1 MIDLSSEQKRILLES
16 GVQKTWQITVY
27 DDSGPAFTIPT
38 SKMVDDSIS
47 IEEPLCTAE
56 TLDVGAC
63 ESAIFSIKL
72 ADLDA
77 TTFKGRKIVVT
88 LNALQ
93 DNVSV
98 ALNMGEFWVDDVT
111 HPNNT
116 WYYQLTAYDNMVKF
130 DVKASQWYR
139 SLQLPMTLRN
149 FRTSLCAFV
158 GVAVAP
164 DQTLPLDDLV
174 VKRYDDIDVNI
185 TARQILHM
193 IAEINGCF
201 AHINR
206 EGQLKF
212 VYLNDTSCITLA
224 EGGADCY
231 KPSATHE
238 NWRTTEIGAVI
249 AYSLNNEQGV
259 TYPSTGGFNA
269 LTVSDNF
276 FCYDMSD
283 EELARVAH
291 TMYQALA
298 GITYV
303 AHDTPTTGRPW
314 LEAGDMITLESD
326 GQSITTYIFDRTF
339 TGFQIFQDTL
349 VARAAD
355 TRKNDKNS
363 TQQQIERLKRDAE
376 DIRSTYLRADVAEI
390 TYATIENLS
399 AANALITQLE
409 AQDAIIRG
417 RLDAAEADIT
427 HLQSEK
433 ADITDLTAAIARIG
447 VLEGDVAT
455 FHQTYTTDITAIRG
469 DIQTLNTTTAQIS
482 SLVATKASITD
493 LNAATARIG
502 SLETDVGD
510 IEVLMFGSAHG
521 TSIQTSFANAVIAQL
536 GNAQIK
542 DAMIESIG
550 AGKITAGS
558 IYTNQVRIYGDATGK
573 LSIVDNTIS
582 ISDGTQVR
590 VQIGKDANDDYN
602 LYVFDENG
610 NLMFDAAG
618 LTANGITRKVV
629 RDDVVQDN
637 ANIAASKLNIE
648 SLFTVINNDNSH
660 TLNASKVKLNTQN
673 QTLDVAFTSLTN
685 TVNSQG
691 TAISSQGT
699 AISTIQG
706 QISSKIW
713 QQDINTAADS
723 LTQTMNTQYSTLTQ
737 NINSVSVE
745 LGSEISNLQQQIDGN
760 SSTWTGDDVPTLD
773 NYPAADWA
781 QDGELYKHVGNM
793 YYDANGHSYRFMAE
807 GVYTASGSALIDP
820 DDDYG
825 FTHYWWMLI
834 QDSEVSKALQ
844 DAAAALAGVA
854 DIEDT
859 LATSYSTT
867 SQMNAAITV
876 AIDGIRS
883 EVSQTYATHVEVTA
897 QAASTLS
904 SANTYADGVGTAA
917 AADAT
922 TKANAAEDN
931 AKGYFNTKIADYST
945 TTDVRS
951 MIQQSADSITQT
963 ITNTRTELI
972 TYADGIGAAAATDA
986 TTKANGARDAAI
998 SAAATDA
1005 TTKADNARDAAISAA
1020 ATDATTKADNARD
1033 AAQGYTDTRL
1043 TSYSTTA
1050 QTQTMIQQS
1059 ADSITQTVA
1068 ATYTT
1073 KAEYEQFEVGA
1084 RNLILNSIDLVGS
1097 THYIYNYGLVDNN
1110 YALTSG
1116 GAWLVI

>member
-1 MIDLSSEQKRILLES
+1 
-16 GVQKTWQITVY
+16 
-27 DDSGPAFTIPT
+27 
-38 SKMVDDSIS
+38 
-47 IEEPLCTAE
+47 
-56 TLDVGAC
+56 
-63 ESAIFSIKL
+63 
-72 ADLDA
+72 
-77 TTFKGRKIVVT
+77 
-88 LNALQ
+88 
-93 DNVSV
+93 
-98 ALNMGEFWVDDVT
+98 
-111 HPNNT
+111 
-116 WYYQLTAYDNMVKF
+116 
-130 DVKASQWYR
+130 
-139 SLQLPMTLRN
+139 
-149 FRTSLCAFV
+149 
-158 GVAVAP
+158 
-164 DQTLPLDDLV
+164 
-174 VKRYDDIDVNI
+174 
-185 TARQILHM
+185 
-193 IAEINGCF
+193 
-201 AHINR
+201 
-206 EGQLKF
+206 
-212 VYLNDTSCITLA
+212 
-224 EGGADCY
+224 
-231 KPSATHE
+231 
-238 NWRTTEIGAVI
+238 
-249 AYSLNNEQGV
+249 
-259 TYPSTGGFNA
+259 
-269 LTVSDNF
+269 
-276 FCYDMSD
+276 
-283 EELARVAH
+283 
-291 TMYQALA
+291 
-298 GITYV
+298 
-303 AHDTPTTGRPW
+303 
-314 LEAGDMITLESD
+314 
-326 GQSITTYIFDRTF
+326 
-339 TGFQIFQDTL
+339 
-349 VARAAD
+349 
-355 TRKNDKNS
+355 
-363 TQQQIERLKRDAE
+363 
-376 DIRSTYLRADVAEI
+376 
-390 TYATIENLS
+390 
-399 AANALITQLE
+399 
-409 AQDAIIRG
+409 
-417 RLDAAEADIT
+417 
-427 HLQSEK
+427 
-433 ADITDLTAAIARIG
+433 
-447 VLEGDVAT
+447 
-455 FHQTYTTDITAIRG
+455 
-469 DIQTLNTTTAQIS
+469 
-482 SLVATKASITD
+482 
-493 LNAATARIG
+493 
-502 SLETDVGD
+502 
-510 IEVLMFGSAHG
+510 
-521 TSIQTSFANAVIAQL
+521 
-536 GNAQIK
+536 
-542 DAMIESIG
+542 
-550 AGKITAGS
+550 
-558 IYTNQVRIYGDATGK
+558 
-573 LSIVDNTIS
+573 
-582 ISDGTQVR
+582 
-590 VQIGKDANDDYN
+590 
-602 LYVFDENG
+602 
-610 NLMFDAAG
+610 
-618 LTANGITRKVV
+618 
-629 RDDVVQDN
+629 
-637 ANIAASKLNIE
+637 
-648 SLFTVINNDNSH
+648 LFTVINNDNSH

-691 TAISSQGT
+691 TTISSQGT

-807 GVYTASGSALIDP
+807 GVYTSSGSALIDP

-883 EVSQTYATHVEVTA
+883 EVSQTYATHLEVTA

-1005 TTKADNARDAAISAA
+1005 TTKADNARDAA
-1020 ATDATTKADNARD
+1020 
-1033 AAQGYTDTRL
+1033 QGYTDTRL